1 MLKRFILW
9 DFPRGGWQYDV
20 MVGIIVGF
28 IFLTPRDWFRD
39 QPRVPNATGIAV
51 LPSEHGSS
59 VFFIDK
65 ELLPDAEAASDADAV
80 REQQTAQATQALRSR
95 LGSRL
100 TVTRVKA
107 IRTAEGELQG
117 YMAFA
122 HP

>member
-20 MVGIIVGF
+20 MVGIIVAF

-51 LPSEHGSS
+51 LPSEHGM
-59 VFFIDK
+59 FIIDK
-65 ELLPDAEAASDADAV
+65 ELLPGAEASP
-80 REQQTAQATQALRSR
+80 EQQTAQATRALRSR
-95 LGSRL
+95 LGTRI
-100 TVTRVKA
+100 TVTRVEP

-117 YMAFA
+117 YILFSR
-122 HP
+122 P

>member
-20 MVGIIVGF
+20 MVGIIVAF
-28 IFLTPRDWFRD
+28 VFLTPRDWFRD

-65 ELLPDAEAASDADAV
+65 ELLPDAAPEK
-80 REQQTAQATQALRSR
+80 QTAPATQALRSR
-95 LGSRL
+95 LGSHL

-122 HP
+122 RP